1 MLSIENQIQSLFS
14 PRVNPPIL
22 SVTSGTKIDK
32 FVHGFNMTG
41 LHGKYNIAVRRDYK
55 TQLTTEKMKLA
66 GDPSMQ
72 HFIHKVPMFVDYD
85 DNDFALMGKTIP
97 PSLMQDLDKTWNSFD
112 YVSLESLLDLFFLP
126 TSPMYLK
133 DVLNGV
139 ISDVVHKYRNETIS
153 YELNDYYKRERIGVW
168 LQTPVVSVD
177 TYNRVCDEFL
187 IPYLANKGFGFL
199 RVHADAAEKDGL
211 AGKANLN
218 KYFESNF
225 DILDNPAK
233 YPNGIV
239 AMSPQWGF
247 ASRSMTE
254 SRLDVSLNLRNSV
267 NSQDDDRVMS
277 GGITL
282 DGKAKLLG
290 LNVNASFR
298 KQTQDWT
305 SQQTEHIR
313 NLFNEQLKE
322 DPKTPQIGPWLRGVN
337 IYQRIAGSIPQLMSE
352 QALGDELTDSEKA
365 FRDMI
370 NVDLTNKHI
379 WGRTDIL
386 LKLHITK
393 GNNKIESLIDKIKK
407 RVPGS
412 KNSTPQSKQ
421 DKTDERNVEE
431 FYVQILKSL
440 FGFLVRM
447 KGFAAESN
455 FVTVRDTLEAI
466 SLEPALN
473 KSMIKDLGISA
484 EEYIILLGDD
494 ENRGLPESTMN
505 HLLNS
510 MNAEVTQ

>member
-1 MLSIENQIQSLFS
+1 
-14 PRVNPPIL
+14 
-22 SVTSGTKIDK
+22 
-32 FVHGFNMTG
+32 MTG

-55 TQLTTEKMKLA
+55 TQLTTEKMKLN

-85 DNDFALMGKTIP
+85 ENDFFLMGKTIP
-97 PSLMQDLDKTWNSFD
+97 PNLMQDLDKTWNSLD

-133 DVLNGV
+133 DALNGAICDVVKKYKNEQVGYVLN
-139 ISDVVHKYRNETIS
+139 DF
-153 YELNDYYKRERIGVW
+153 YKRERFGTW
-168 LQTPVVSVD
+168 LQTPVESVD
-177 TYNRVCDEFL
+177 IYNRVCKEFL
-187 IPYLANKGFGFL
+187 VDYFNSRGFGFL
-199 RVHADAAEKDGL
+199 HVHSRALKEDGFS
-211 AGKANLN
+211 GKSDLN
-218 KYFESNF
+218 KYFQSNF
-225 DILDNPAK
+225 DILDNPTK

-239 AMSPQWGF
+239 AMSPPWGF

-254 SRLDVSLNLRNSV
+254 SRLDISLNLRNSV

-277 GGITL
+277 GGNTL
-282 DGKAKLLG
+282 DDKAKLLG
-290 LNVNASFR
+290 LVINAGFR
-298 KQTQDWT
+298 KQTQDWS

-313 NLFNEQLKE
+313 NLYNEQLKE

-370 NVDLTNKHI
+370 KVDLTNKHV

-386 LKLHITK
+386 LKLRIVK
-393 GNNKIESLIDKIKK
+393 GDKKIESLIDKIQK
-407 RVPGS
+407 RVPSS
-412 KNSTPQSKQ
+412 KNIVSKSKQ
-421 DKTDERNVEE
+421 DKTDEKKIEE

-447 KGFAAESN
+447 KGFAAECN
-455 FVTVRDTLEAI
+455 FVTVRDTLEAV
-466 SLEPALN
+466 SLNSKLN
-473 KSMIKDLGISA
+473 KTMIKDLGISA

-510 MNAEVTQ
+510 MNAEASQ